1 MDGYENGIQYLII
14 NERRTNR
21 RNANGDPGVRVQ
33 TSGTSD
39 PTASAAIDNVMLSQA
54 FASGD
59 LDKELEDTDNADQY
73 RIEARLIRDMREDYA
88 LATAQIQTLSLSEK
102 KLLVPYLQ
110 GEKKIIEIAT
120 ENNVEYS
127 SVKTCICRAR
137 GHLKERVTVFLETK
151 YAFIKEKQG

>member
-1 MDGYENGIQYLII
+1 M
-14 NERRTNR
+14 
-21 RNANGDPGVRVQ
+21 RVQ

-54 FASGD
+54 IATGD

-88 LATAQIQTLSLSEK
+88 LATAQIQSLSVKEK
-102 KLLVPYLQ
+102 KVLMPYLL

-120 ENNVEYS
+120 ENNIEYS
-127 SVKTCICRAR
+127 SVKTSISRAR

-151 YAFIKEKQG
+151 YAFIEEKNS